1 MPGPHGRSPGVAV
14 RDDEKERSVAE
25 NSQRPMTR
33 RAVTIALPTA
43 KAPSL
48 SCQDTCT
55 QDRHRSDA
63 DGYTA
68 SRDAN
73 ESVVLLGCEY
83 VQKGSKARRV
93 LGLPG

>member
-1 MPGPHGRSPGVAV
+1 
-14 RDDEKERSVAE
+14 
-25 NSQRPMTR
+25 MTR
-33 RAVTIALPTA
+33 RAVAIALPPA
-43 KAPSL
+43 KAPNL
-48 SCQDTCT
+48 TCQDTCT
-55 QDRHRSDA
+55 QDRHRADG

-83 VQKGSKARRV
+83 VQILLGCEYVQKGSKARRV